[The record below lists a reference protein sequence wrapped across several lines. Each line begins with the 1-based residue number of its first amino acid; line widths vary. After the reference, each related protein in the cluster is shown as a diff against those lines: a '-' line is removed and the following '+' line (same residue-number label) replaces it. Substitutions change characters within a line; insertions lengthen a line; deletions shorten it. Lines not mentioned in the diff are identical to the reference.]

1 MKGLLLG
8 IILFFTACSCGER
21 DNSKVQYKYALGD
34 VVLVKPDSM
43 KATINDRYFYGTSD
57 NGDNGIRYKIQYFGP
72 DGHSEEDYV
81 KEFQIYKK
89 TY

>member
-43 KATINDRYFYGTSD
+43 KATINARYWHGND
-57 NGDNGIRYKIQYFGP
+57 GNGDNGIRYEILYYDK
-72 DGHSEEDYV
+72 DGDQKSDYV

>member
-8 IILFFTACSCGER
+8 IILFLTACGCGER
-21 DNSKVQYKYALGD
+21 DNSKVQYKYGLGD
-34 VVLVKPDSM
+34 VVLIKPDSL
-43 KATINDRYFYGTSD
+43 KATINSRYFYGVGD
-57 NGDNGIRYKIQYFGP
+57 NGDNGIRYEIIYFDN
-72 DGHSEEDYV
+72 DGDQRSDYV